1 MSETSVS
8 ASPESKVVVLLASYA
23 PSLVNFRGDLIRAR
37 VAAGHQ
43 VVAVAPDIP
52 DEIARALGAMGADV
66 RSLKLERAGLNPLA
80 DASYYLGLRR
90 LLANLQ
96 PDVLISYTIK
106 PVAWGTL
113 AASSLGIP
121 ARVAMIT
128 GLGFAFTEGGGAKR
142 MIARTVARV
151 LYSLALRRATSVI
164 FQNPDDK
171 ALFSDIGVLPRTANV
186 TIVNGSGVNTRQFE
200 VAALPPGVSFLMIA
214 RLLGDKGVREY
225 AAAAALVKARYP
237 DIPIRLV
244 GYRDDSPDCI
254 SQAELDE
261 MIAGGVEFL
270 GRMDDVRPAIAA
282 SSVYVLPSYREGTP
296 RSVLEAMSMG
306 RPVITTDVPGCRE
319 TVRDGV
325 NGFLVPA
332 RDAEALAMAMI
343 KLIEHEDL
351 VASMGKRS
359 REAVEAQYESGK
371 VSRQIMAAA
380 GLLAESL
387 AE

>member
-1 MSETSVS
+1 MSETSAS
-8 ASPESKVVVLLASYA
+8 ASPESKLVVLLASYA
-23 PSLVNFRGDLIRAR
+23 PSLVNFRGDLIKTII
-37 VAAGHQ
+37 AAGHE
-43 VVAVAPDIP
+43 VVAVAPDVP
-52 DEIARALGAMGADV
+52 EEIAHALGTMGADV

-80 DASYYLGLRR
+80 DASYYMDLRR
-90 LLANLQ
+90 LLVTLQ

-106 PVAWGTL
+106 PVVWGTL
-113 AASSLGIP
+113 AASSL
-121 ARVAMIT
+121 RVPVRIAMIT

-142 MIARTVARV
+142 MIARTMARV
-151 LYSLALRRATSVI
+151 LYRLALRRATSII

-171 ALFSDIGVLPRTANV
+171 ALFSDIGLLPRTANV
-186 TIVNGSGVNTRQFE
+186 AIVNGSGVNTQQFE
-200 VAALPPGVSFLMIA
+200 VAALPPGTSFLMIA

-237 DIPIRLV
+237 DIPVRLV

-254 SQAELDE
+254 SQGELDQ
-261 MIAGGVEFL
+261 MISGGIEFL
-270 GRMDDVRPAIAA
+270 GRLDDVRPAIAA

-332 RDAEALAMAMI
+332 RNAEALAKEMI
-343 KLIEHEDL
+343 RLIEHEEL
-351 VASMGKRS
+351 LASMGKRS
-359 REAVEAQYESGK
+359 REAVEAKYESGK
-371 VSRQIMAAA
+371 VSRQIMAVA
-380 GLLAESL
+380 GLLAEP
-387 AE
+387 AME